1 MGFFGDL
8 FGGSESQ
15 GANVW
20 EDQAPYLN
28 DLYGRSQMASYG
40 GQGQN
45 YANQFQQPAFGAF
58 NQMAQGGAQNPAL
71 NQGLQNFGSMQ
82 NQALGGAIDSGLN
95 QISNNF
101 NRNIMPS
108 INSGAAMTNTSGG
121 SRQGIAQGLAAGEA
135 NRQAGDFVNRMQSEN
150 FQNQMSN
157 QLGAYGMMGQNNA
170 MQNQAMGAAMSQA
183 PQLSNLGFGA
193 QYGDLQNLQQLLGG
207 PTVLGGSSSSS
218 NGIFAPIQL
227 GG

>member
-1 MGFFGDL
+1 MGLLSKL
-8 FGGSESQ
+8 FGGSKS
-15 GANVW
+15 AAADVW
-20 EDQAPYLN
+20 QEQAPYLQ

-58 NQMAQGGAQNPAL
+58 NQMAQGGAQNQQL
-71 NQGLQNFGSMQ
+71 NEGLQNFGGMQ
-82 NQALGGAIDSGLN
+82 NQALNGAIDSGLN
-95 QISNNF
+95 QINNNF
-101 NRNIMPS
+101 NRNIMPG

-170 MQNQAMGAAMSQA
+170 MQNNAMGNAMSQA
-183 PQLSNLGFGA
+183 TQLSNLGFGA
-193 QYGDLQNLQQLLGG
+193 QYGDLRNLHDLLGG
-207 PTVLGGSSSSS
+207 PTVLGGGSSSQ
-218 NGIFAPIQL
+218 GALFAPIQL
-227 GG
+227 GK